1 MAIDLKTV
9 KHISKLARISV
20 DEEKANKLAG
30 DLNSIFEFIEKL
42 NELNTENVEPL
53 TSVANTTLRFREDEV
68 QSQNILSTHIDGQSF
83 LRKSNV
89 EIGENVPGIDG
100 FILGNGITGHDET
113 SEVFNES
120 WEIITQVGCGI
131 PEDPLFNEDA
141 LTQCPDSNNNGLL
154 DNEEL
159 GTWVDDNLGKQGVLT
174 ESQCDYIGG
183 FFYDNDQDGVGYCG
197 DGSYTSGDYKDNF
210 QTVDDING
218 DGLSDYPDFEV
229 KNGKAEIRLDYDP
242 NKDTNISFQSGYS
255 WSKLQQITGIGRF
268 IADGYEYSY
277 YQLRGRYKN
286 MFAQVYLNQ
295 GDTGETR
302 GYDLGNVIRDVSENV
317 AFQFQHN
324 FDLPKTNTNV
334 VWGIDMFTT
343 TSKTNGSVLNDG
355 PNGYD
360 NDGDQWF
367 LSADDIDNDFDS
379 NDFVDWNQNG
389 YADILYLLNNKNVYF
404 YGSYKLGHDYQF
416 KKFKLNYKK
425 RTKERF

>member
-1 MAIDLKTV
+1 MVFLILEMVVLDV
-9 KHISKLARISV
+9 R
-20 DEEKANKLAG
+20 
-30 DLNSIFEFIEKL
+30 LNIF
-42 NELNTENVEPL
+42 N
-53 TSVANTTLRFREDEV
+53 
-68 QSQNILSTHIDGQSF
+68 
-83 LRKSNV
+83 
-89 EIGENVPGIDG
+89 
-100 FILGNGITGHDET
+100 
-113 SEVFNES
+113 
-120 WEIITQVGCGI
+120 
-131 PEDPLFNEDA
+131 
-141 LTQCPDSNNNGLL
+141 DSNNNGLL

-183 FFYDNDQDGVGYCG
+183 FFYDNNQDGVGYCG

-324 FDLPKTNTNV
+324 FDLPKTNTNI

-379 NDFVDWNQNG
+379 NDFADWNQNG
-389 YADILYLLNNKNVYF
+389 QCEYVWQVMNQIH
-404 YGSYKLGHDYQF
+404 G
-416 KKFKLNYKK
+416 
-425 RTKERF
+425 

>member
-1 MAIDLKTV
+1 M
-9 KHISKLARISV
+9 
-20 DEEKANKLAG
+20 
-30 DLNSIFEFIEKL
+30 
-42 NELNTENVEPL
+42 
-53 TSVANTTLRFREDEV
+53 
-68 QSQNILSTHIDGQSF
+68 
-83 LRKSNV
+83 
-89 EIGENVPGIDG
+89 
-100 FILGNGITGHDET
+100 
-113 SEVFNES
+113 
-120 WEIITQVGCGI
+120 
-131 PEDPLFNEDA
+131 
-141 LTQCPDSNNNGLL
+141 
-154 DNEEL
+154 
-159 GTWVDDNLGKQGVLT
+159 
-174 ESQCDYIGG
+174 
-183 FFYDNDQDGVGYCG
+183 
-197 DGSYTSGDYKDNF
+197 
-210 QTVDDING
+210 DDING

-324 FDLPKTNTNV
+324 FDLPKINTNI

-367 LSADDIDNDFDS
+367 LSADDLDNDFDS
-379 NDFVDWNQNG
+379 NDFADCGQDGQCEYVWQVINGIDTLVENEFYPG
-389 YADILYLLNNKNVYF
+389 YADFGAV
-404 YGSYKLGHDYQF
+404 SYTHLT
-416 KKFKLNYKK
+416 LPTN
-425 RTKERF
+425 REV